1 MDAHL
6 IYSINRIVR
15 DVEAGVGLDAVGPR
29 ARALLKL
36 IGEENALGSA
46 PRTGDLIVL
55 SGLGTPPTIYASL
68 VELEEG
74 GWIERRPDRNDARA
88 RRLHLT
94 AQAKKAFA
102 RMSRLIDK
110 ELRSS
115 TSAVGVSR
123 SREA

>member
-1 MDAHL
+1 MDPHL

-15 DVEAGVGLDAVGPR
+15 DVEASVGLDELGPR
-29 ARALLKL
+29 ARSILRL

-46 PRTGDLIVL
+46 PRTGDLIAA

-68 VELEEG
+68 VELEEA

-94 AQAKKAFA
+94 ARATKTFS
-102 RMSRLIDK
+102 RMSRIIAKRLAP
-110 ELRSS
+110 EAS
-115 TSAVGVSR
+115 T
-123 SREA
+123 